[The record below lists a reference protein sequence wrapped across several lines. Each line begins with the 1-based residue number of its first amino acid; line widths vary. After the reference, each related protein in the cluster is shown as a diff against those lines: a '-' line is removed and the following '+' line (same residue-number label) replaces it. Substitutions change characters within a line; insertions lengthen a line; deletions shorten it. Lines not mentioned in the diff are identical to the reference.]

1 MHQGCG
7 QCSQGRIQKLWEGG
21 SWNRKTV
28 AVTIH
33 WTGLLDWTTGLTFD
47 LKCSIY
53 VKKIMFN
60 LCEKNYIDRAHG
72 FFAQVQ
78 YNIGVSSFPSGLV

>member
-1 MHQGCG
+1 MKIEICDILIRAYMAGPDSVGQGG
-7 QCSQGRIQKLWEGG
+7 K
-21 SWNRKTV
+21 

-47 LKCSIY
+47 LKCS
-53 VKKIMFN
+53 KKIMFY

-72 FFAQVQ
+72 FFARSTVQ
-78 YNIGVSSFPSGLV
+78 QGCR

>member
-1 MHQGCG
+1 MLAISPIALNSDQLQPIFMAIHGMHYLHLALAG
-7 QCSQGRIQKLWEGG
+7 QQ
-21 SWNRKTV
+21 

-53 VKKIMFN
+53 MKKFMFY

-72 FFAQVQ
+72 FFA
-78 YNIGVSSFPSGLV
+78 

>member
-1 MHQGCG
+1 MSHD
-7 QCSQGRIQKLWEGG
+7 LMTNYE
-21 SWNRKTV
+21 

-53 VKKIMFN
+53 MKKFMFY

-72 FFAQVQ
+72 FFARSTV
-78 YNIGVSSFPSGLV
+78 